1 MPTIKYLKDGRYSIP
16 NEAFS
21 GSFLFNNF
29 QREDSVFLNVAEFPI
44 NYPPTYY
51 NYDTNNDITTCSRR
65 FYDGVGKS
73 GLLKGNAASPYVSLK
88 QYLPSQYG
96 NIQSIDWV
104 HTNFCGDLNQ
114 SFDCNP
120 IFGGDVTISRFSVKR
135 KIPFFTTNSHGLA
148 PRTPFQYSENFN
160 INPANITGRYYID
173 YLINDEET
181 VFGITFPTSNKS
193 EFYLYPSGV
202 SGFFDFYVKPP
213 EKFFLFSYGFPYFLA
228 ESTINSNFRYAK
240 REKFQ
245 DFYPNTPD
253 VIEFTQESNV
263 SIREL
268 NYYYYNFVYSA
279 LHTPY
284 RRRMLP
290 DNYDSVLYAGTEDQ
304 SNTVIYSL
312 QDSSETSLTDPWIV
326 YNGLDAYTFPKT
338 FGKLITMD
346 SIESEQILARFENGF
361 TMFGA
366 VDQIADRFTSDT
378 ANLGQGGIFA
388 GRSVNFNKTD
398 LGYAGTQHSAKV
410 SCEFGHFW
418 VDAKRG
424 QVLQV
429 EPGGTSF
436 AEVTAGL
443 EKWFKENLPF
453 KITQYV
459 PNIPQ
464 KDLDNN
470 FKGLGITMGW
480 DSRLRRIFL
489 TKLDYKVLVDGVQ
502 YIDGE
507 FYLREGEKLSKVDL
521 TDRTIFEDCSFTVA
535 YSPLTKSWISYYS
548 FKPNY
553 YIGYNNYF
561 QTGVNYSV
569 DATEE
574 GLWSHFPFLSSYQV
588 FYGTLHPFTIESVAP
603 TKGYNSVLHSI
614 EYWLDTRKY
623 YNKYDFADIFGYG
636 FNKAYIYNSNQN
648 TGRLN
653 LVHQKNNDLS
663 QSLQYP
669 IHNVN
674 STDILQS
681 EINGK
686 WTFNYLYNLVRS
698 ERSGLP
704 IWRYDCSQIDKTIDD
719 RLLDYRSNYKDR
731 IRGEYFLIRLEQD
744 AESRYKMIYRFQS
757 DMRNYYE

>member
-1 MPTIKYLKDGRYSIP
+1 
-16 NEAFS
+16 
-21 GSFLFNNF
+21 
-29 QREDSVFLNVAEFPI
+29 
-44 NYPPTYY
+44 
-51 NYDTNNDITTCSRR
+51 
-65 FYDGVGKS
+65 
-73 GLLKGNAASPYVSLK
+73 
-88 QYLPSQYG
+88 
-96 NIQSIDWV
+96 
-104 HTNFCGDLNQ
+104 
-114 SFDCNP
+114 
-120 IFGGDVTISRFSVKR
+120 
-135 KIPFFTTNSHGLA
+135 
-148 PRTPFQYSENFN
+148 
-160 INPANITGRYYID
+160 
-173 YLINDEET
+173 
-181 VFGITFPTSNKS
+181 
-193 EFYLYPSGV
+193 
-202 SGFFDFYVKPP
+202 
-213 EKFFLFSYGFPYFLA
+213 
-228 ESTINSNFRYAK
+228 
-240 REKFQ
+240 
-245 DFYPNTPD
+245 
-253 VIEFTQESNV
+253 
-263 SIREL
+263 
-268 NYYYYNFVYSA
+268 
-279 LHTPY
+279 
-284 RRRMLP
+284 
-290 DNYDSVLYAGTEDQ
+290 
-304 SNTVIYSL
+304 
-312 QDSSETSLTDPWIV
+312 
-326 YNGLDAYTFPKT
+326 
-338 FGKLITMD
+338 
-346 SIESEQILARFENGF
+346 
-361 TMFGA
+361 MFGA

-535 YSPLTKSWISYYS
+535 YSPLVKSWISYYS

-636 FNKAYIYNSNQN
+636 FNKAYIYNSN
-648 TGRLN
+648 
-653 LVHQKNNDLS
+653 QKNNDLS